1 MLKTFDVSLD
11 IENQTSNNIFTI
23 SQNDLQVV
31 EVTFSLSQDKSLVDL
46 TGLTLRVAIK
56 KPSGLTVV
64 QDCTVVDPMKGKFK
78 VVLSTQAYSEVGVYT
93 GEIYV
98 YGTDQVAVTGS
109 FSYSSKV
116 GILNDTTLESS
127 NDWQAINDALLNY
140 MTNQEARDLI
150 DAAISESGVNLQNY
164 YNKGEIDTQLTS
176 VTSQLAEKVTK
187 GQIVSSDLK
196 TLSES
201 DRLGL
206 SNLKQEVIQAM
217 AGTTPVNSIPADK
230 SVTPEKTSFIDNIS
244 INLFDKTTITDNFY
258 INPVNGALVADVNFV
273 ATDYIPVTP
282 SQQYATNM
290 SYGAPLAFYNASKTF
305 ISGAQV
311 NPATAPTNAAY
322 VRWSMDKTNKTLDTF
337 MIVKGSVAPNEYM
350 PYGVYKIS
358 STVQIPSVEVTD
370 VTFIKNE
377 SINLFDKTKVT
388 NDGFYIN
395 ANGSLGATVGF
406 CVSDFIPVTPN
417 EAYITNMTYAP
428 PFAVYDENKNIITG
442 VSQTNPVTMPSN
454 GAFVR
459 WSVDKTN
466 KTLDTFMIVKGTIVP
481 SVYVPYSLKAVLKD
495 VYMRKEQVLDLNSNW
510 SGAKVDVLG
519 DSITAMNLWQPTVAS
534 KLGTQTF
541 SNHGVSGSCISG
553 ASVDAMWTDSRI
565 NALSNDSDLYLVMGG
580 TNDWSNNTLLESGN
594 KLDTTTFKGAYR
606 VLLEKLIT
614 KFPNKHVAIMTT
626 PYGKVPN
633 RAGWTDQTGIVN
645 NNGFSTRDY
654 AKACREVAGEYGI
667 PVIDIDANTFF
678 NKINLTQFVTDET
691 NMIVHPNANGAKRIA
706 EIVIGKLKQ
715 IEPI

>member
-1 MLKTFDVSLD
+1 MGREKRS
-11 IENQTSNNIFTI
+11 
-23 SQNDLQVV
+23 
-31 EVTFSLSQDKSLVDL
+31 
-46 TGLTLRVAIK
+46 
-56 KPSGLTVV
+56 
-64 QDCTVVDPMKGKFK
+64 KF
-78 VVLSTQAYSEVGVYT
+78 A
-93 GEIYV
+93 
-98 YGTDQVAVTGS
+98 
-109 FSYSSKV
+109 
-116 GILNDTTLESS
+116 
-127 NDWQAINDALLNY
+127 NDAKSN
-140 MTNQEARDLI
+140 ADL
-150 DAAISESGVNLQNY
+150 ASS
-164 YNKGEIDTQLTS
+164 
-176 VTSQLAEKVTK
+176 LAQKVTK
-187 GQIVSSDLK
+187 GQIVASDLK

-217 AGTTPVNSIPADK
+217 AGTTPVNSIPANK

-244 INLFDKTTITDNFY
+244 INLFDKSIITDNFY
-258 INPVNGALVADVNFV
+258 INPANGALVADVNFV
-273 ATDYIPVTP
+273 VTDYIPVTP
-282 SQQYATNM
+282 TQQYATNM

-305 ISGAQV
+305 ISGHQV
-311 NPATAPTNAAY
+311 NPATAPANAAY

-337 MIVKGSVAPNEYM
+337 MIVKGSATPNEYM
-350 PYGVYKIS
+350 PYGVYKFS
-358 STVQIPSVEVTD
+358 SSVALPILGVTG
-370 VTFIKNE
+370 VSFINNE

-395 ANGSLGATVGF
+395 ADGSLGATVGF
-406 CVSDFIPVTPN
+406 CVSDFIPITPN
-417 EAYITNMTYAP
+417 EAYITSMTYAP
-428 PFAVYDENKNIITG
+428 PFAVYDANKTIITG

-466 KTLDTFMIVKGTIVP
+466 TTLDTFMIVKGTVVP
-481 SVYVPYSLKAVLKD
+481 TVYIPYSLKAMLKD
-495 VYMRKEQVLDLNSNW
+495 VYVRKEQILDLNLISKW
-510 SGAKVDVLG
+510 SGAKIDVLG
-519 DSITAMNLWQPTVAS
+519 DSITAMNLWQPTVTS

-553 ASVDAMWTDSRI
+553 VAADAMWTDSRI
-565 NALSNDSDLYLVMGG
+565 NALSTDSDLYLVMGG
-580 TNDWSNNTLLESGN
+580 TNDWANNTLLESGN

-645 NNGFSTRDY
+645 NNGLSTRDY

-667 PVIDIDANTFF
+667 PVIDIDANTYF

-691 NMIVHPNANGAKRIA
+691 TMIVHPNATGAKRIA
-706 EIVIGKLKQ
+706 EIVVGKLKE